1 MIKTKMRSRWNSL
14 KGSPNVSAPSS
25 TTAAPVSVKVVIS
38 GGFGV
43 GKTTFV
49 GAISEIEPLVTEA
62 DMTERSVGIDDTSG
76 VDEKT
81 TTTVALD
88 FGRIT
93 LEDALLLYLFGT
105 PGQDRF
111 AFLWDDLVDGALGA
125 IILVDTR
132 RIEDSFPSVDFFEE
146 RGTPFLLAVNAFDSA
161 NRFDLAEVREALGV
175 SPFVPVVECD
185 ARNRESVK
193 SVLVTLVEQV
203 LAHRL
208 QRLAA
213 AGAN

>member
-1 MIKTKMRSRWNSL
+1 
-14 KGSPNVSAPSS
+14 
-25 TTAAPVSVKVVIS
+25 VKIVIS

-62 DMTERSVGIDDTSG
+62 EMTERSIGIDDTSAVTG
-76 VDEKT
+76 KT

-93 LEDALLLYLFGT
+93 LDEALLLYLFGT

-125 IILVDTR
+125 IVLVDTR
-132 RIEDSFPSVDFFEE
+132 RIEDCFPAIDYFEE
-146 RGTPFLLAVNAFDSA
+146 REIPFVIGVNCFDA
-161 NRFDLAEVREALGV
+161 GPRFQLAEVREALGV
-175 SPFVPVVECD
+175 GGNVPLVNCD
-185 ARNRESVK
+185 ARSRESVK
-193 SVLVTLVEQV
+193 NVLVTLTEEV
-203 LAHRL
+203 LTKRL
-208 QRLAA
+208 SRDR
-213 AGAN
+213 AGSTW

>member
-1 MIKTKMRSRWNSL
+1 MFGRSSE
-14 KGSPNVSAPSS
+14 PAPLP
-25 TTAAPVSVKVVIS
+25 PVAVKIVIS

-62 DMTERSVGIDDTSG
+62 EMTERSIGIDDTSAVSG
-76 VDEKT
+76 KT

-93 LEDALLLYLFGT
+93 LDDALLLYLFGT

-125 IILVDTR
+125 IVLLDTR
-132 RIEDSFPSVDFFEE
+132 RIEDCFPAIDYFEE
-146 RGTPFLLAVNAFDSA
+146 HEIPFLIGVNTFDQA
-161 NRFDLAEVREALGV
+161 QRFDLEEVRDALGIGDD
-175 SPFVPVVECD
+175 VPVLECD
-185 ARNRESVK
+185 ARRRESVK
-193 SVLVTLVEQV
+193 DLLVALTEEV
-203 LAHRL
+203 LAKRL
-208 QRLAA
+208 SRERPVPTW
-213 AGAN
+213 

>member
-1 MIKTKMRSRWNSL
+1 VFGRSSEPA
-14 KGSPNVSAPSS
+14 SSAPV
-25 TTAAPVSVKVVIS
+25 AVKIVIS

-62 DMTERSVGIDDTSG
+62 EMTERSIGVDDTSA
-76 VDEKT
+76 VSAKT

-93 LEDALLLYLFGT
+93 LDDALLLYLFGT

-125 IILVDTR
+125 VVLLDTR
-132 RIEDSFPSVDFFEE
+132 RIEDCFAAIDYFEE
-146 RGTPFLLAVNAFDSA
+146 HEIPFLIGVNTFDQA
-161 NRFDLAEVREALGV
+161 RRFDLDEVRDALGV
-175 SPFVPVVECD
+175 EKDVPLLECD
-185 ARNRESVK
+185 ARNRASVK
-193 SVLVTLVEQV
+193 GVLVALTEEVLTKRLV
-203 LAHRL
+203 R
-208 QRLAA
+208 QRAVPA
-213 AGAN
+213 W

>member
-1 MIKTKMRSRWNSL
+1 MSGRSSREL
-14 KGSPNVSAPSS
+14 H
-25 TTAAPVSVKVVIS
+25 PVAVKIVIS

-62 DMTERSVGIDDTSG
+62 EMTERSIGIDDTSA
-76 VDEKT
+76 VANKT

-93 LEDALLLYLFGT
+93 LDDSLLLYLFGT

-125 IILVDTR
+125 IVLVDTR
-132 RIEDSFPSVDFFEE
+132 RIEDCFPAIDYFEE
-146 RGTPFLLAVNAFDSA
+146 HEIPFIIGINHFPGGQ
-161 NRFDLAEVREALGV
+161 RFHLEEVRDALGIDDRT
-175 SPFVPVVECD
+175 PLVECD
-185 ARNRESVK
+185 ARQRESVK
-193 SVLVTLVEQV
+193 SVLVALTEEV
-203 LAHRL
+203 LAKRAN
-208 QRLAA
+208 RER
-213 AGAN
+213 AGSIW